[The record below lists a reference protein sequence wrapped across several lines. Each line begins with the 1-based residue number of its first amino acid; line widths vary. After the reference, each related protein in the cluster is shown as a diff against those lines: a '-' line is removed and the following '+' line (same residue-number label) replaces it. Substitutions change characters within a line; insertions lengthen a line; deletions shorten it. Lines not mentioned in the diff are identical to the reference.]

1 MQGEGSG
8 RGGRFQVG
16 GTGGRFLAEVGG
28 RGIGEGNYEDYGS
41 ARFGGAGGEET
52 VRSIAKVD
60 VVRGFR
66 FQQVGSGNVTGQKQ
80 YGEYLQ
86 YQYENSGRFRQ
97 GIGRGND
104 DQHRKPYDQLQKE
117 NLEVIKNNSQ
127 LLSENV
133 GVRQENSALVDEN
146 KELKWQ
152 LKVLRRKYV
161 NDSNQAKIE
170 MVNLRSEQVRMSE
183 ECQIEMGK
191 VIASEKKWR
200 LKVKKM
206 QQQPFLTERL
216 ERSSSILG
224 PDHPSSVEKKETVQS
239 CDELKKRKTSR
250 QVQIELLE
258 AENDL
263 CEYEKAKLQ
272 TLIEQEQA
280 WNELDMEEVINEMR
294 EPEEV
299 SKKSR
304 KSRSKSAP
312 APISE
317 RATRSKLAKPNRSTS
332 DDPLTHLA
340 CENSEVDSVCNIPGA
355 KLQSKEVIKES
366 NYGDPDAKA
375 CDTEEEYEEG
385 DGIWSFS
392 LLKRNS

>member
-1 MQGEGSG
+1 M
-8 RGGRFQVG
+8 
-16 GTGGRFLAEVGG
+16 
-28 RGIGEGNYEDYGS
+28 
-41 ARFGGAGGEET
+41 
-52 VRSIAKVD
+52 
-60 VVRGFR
+60 
-66 FQQVGSGNVTGQKQ
+66 
-80 YGEYLQ
+80 
-86 YQYENSGRFRQ
+86 
-97 GIGRGND
+97 
-104 DQHRKPYDQLQKE
+104 
-117 NLEVIKNNSQ
+117 
-127 LLSENV
+127 
-133 GVRQENSALVDEN
+133 
-146 KELKWQ
+146 
-152 LKVLRRKYV
+152 
-161 NDSNQAKIE
+161 
-170 MVNLRSEQVRMSE
+170 
-183 ECQIEMGK
+183 
-191 VIASEKKWR
+191 
-200 LKVKKM
+200 
-206 QQQPFLTERL
+206 
-216 ERSSSILG
+216 
-224 PDHPSSVEKKETVQS
+224 
-239 CDELKKRKTSR
+239 KKRKTSR

-280 WNELDMEEVINEMR
+280 WNELDMEEVINEMK